1 MDIESIREYCLAK
14 SGVEE
19 TLPFDEETPV
29 YKVGGKMFLLMNLE
43 PPFSINIKCDP
54 EKAIELREQYDDIIP
69 GWHMSKVHWNTV
81 YVESTLPASLIKEM
95 IDDSYHLVIQGLPKK
110 LREKFNNEQYSV
122 DAEESTTYK

>member
-1 MDIESIREYCLAK
+1 MGNQLMNLESIREYCLAK
-14 SGVEE
+14 YGVEE

-81 YVESTLPASLIKEM
+81 YVESSLSPQLIKDM
-95 IDDSYHLVIQGLPKK
+95 IDDSYNLVIQGLPKK
-110 LREKFNNEQYSV
+110 LREKFINE
-122 DAEESTTYK
+122 